1 MAVYQVTVKDKRT
14 EKEFTMEVSSFGMT
28 EEQARAI
35 AESKSTSLGGTH
47 PGLEVI
53 KIEKTAGDYE

>member
-28 EEQARAI
+28 EEQARA
-35 AESKSTSLGGTH
+35 AVDNKATSLGGSH

-53 KIEKTAGDYE
+53 KIEKTVGDYE